1 MLIEYIKE
9 PEEIEEWREFVMKHI
24 KDQKLFDT
32 GLLLIACTAV
42 AEIQHNYLCIIVEE
56 TFDVTLK
63 SIEEVSVEN
72 AAVLNQL
79 VKNWIVVFDKLSTI

>member
-42 AEIQHNYLCIIVEE
+42 AEI
-56 TFDVTLK
+56 
-63 SIEEVSVEN
+63 
-72 AAVLNQL
+72 
-79 VKNWIVVFDKLSTI
+79 